1 MQHLVVPIK
10 RVQILVRPTIGKWMS
25 AFCPDR
31 IFSLFCAV
39 QMVEAYV
46 YCTALTARSDFA
58 HTSQRFTDPTVSL
71 TAVGRSCQRIV
82 GYPDHRSWGN
92 ALQKR
97 LWGWELKK
105 AKVLI
110 SKSHSSQSCHCLAQV
125 RSQSYLHYTPLAL
138 PVQQRTWVSI
148 NQVSCSVGLPQSH
161 LANEYLL

>member
-1 MQHLVVPIK
+1 MQQLVVPIR
-10 RVQILVRPTIGKWMS
+10 RVQIRVRPTIGKWMS

-39 QMVEAYV
+39 QMVETYV

-58 HTSQRFTDPTVSL
+58 HTSQRFTDPISHGCGQIL
-71 TAVGRSCQRIV
+71 PQNCGLPRPQAM
-82 GYPDHRSWGN
+82 GN

-97 LWGWELKK
+97 LRGWEFKK

-110 SKSHSSQSCHCLAQV
+110 SESYSSQSCHCLAAQV
-125 RSQSYLHYTPLAL
+125 RSQSCLHYTPLAL

-148 NQVSCSVGLPQSH
+148 NQVFCSVGLPQSP
-161 LANEYLL
+161 LANECLL